1 MYKQFVIGIG
11 GGGTYCLGDNAYL
24 YTFIL
29 GGVANE

>member
-1 MYKQFVIGIG
+1 MYKQFVIGI